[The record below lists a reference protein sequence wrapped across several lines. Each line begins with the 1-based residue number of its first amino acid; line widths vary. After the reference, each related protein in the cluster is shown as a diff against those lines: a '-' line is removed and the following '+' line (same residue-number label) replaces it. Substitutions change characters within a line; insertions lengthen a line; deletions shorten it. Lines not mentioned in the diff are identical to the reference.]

1 MLLATLT
8 HTTST
13 SPKSPS
19 PLSPISIES
28 YTILEQVMSAVK
40 EVANL
45 PVPDPRQLPTGD
57 DVRHSKTIIGHLD
70 RTIEDLEQS
79 IRRLQEQLQEA
90 QRKRANYA
98 SYISPLRRLPTEI
111 LSEIISICI
120 VGGTDI
126 LTMCGICSRLREVAL
141 GIARIWS
148 NITLRP
154 THSANRYR
162 LIGRQYGSLEI
173 VSRRPLLSRA
183 TFISR

>member
-19 PLSPISIES
+19 PISPISIES

-79 IRRLQEQLQEA
+79 IRQLQGQLHEVR
-90 QRKRANYA
+90 RKRANHA

-120 VGGTDI
+120 EEGVDI
-126 LTMCGICSRLREVAL
+126 LTMCGVCSRLRGVAL
-141 GIARIWS
+141 GMAGIWS
-148 NITLRP
+148 VITLRP
-154 THSANRYR
+154 TNSADKYR
-162 LIGRQYGSLEI
+162 FIGRQYGSSET
-173 VSRRPLLSRA
+173 VS
-183 TFISR
+183 